1 MSEEMQEKDLVLDVE
16 DEKETIE
23 VNLEKA
29 GLKGSRGDGEHSEEV
44 EAIHSR
50 LAELE
55 EEKEEIL
62 RRLSMAIG
70 DSRLALENADRSL
83 KDVRRLKKDSEKSV
97 SQAFKRLDGF
107 AEEISRT
114 VETINKFEE
123 LESPVKEIQSRMSI
137 LEEVHER
144 LEKEKSSFLETLEK
158 VEKEAGSLK
167 EMVEELRNNLE
178 ASIAEAAD
186 LKEKTGNFEE
196 VRARIENLE
205 KTIDIEIKQKID
217 SIKTDFSFEDA
228 DSFRDLI
235 STIND
240 IKTSQLE
247 KFSATEDRMEE
258 LKAFLAVNM
267 GNLEEKF
274 KGFREETFE
283 RFETF
288 DARVGEGVSV
298 KAGEFE
304 EKLGALD
311 KLREDFDKL
320 TQKVNE
326 DIENIRKASADTGA
340 VDARIQILSEISSGN
355 KSRVDTLEEA
365 LKNLEENLKKKTDEF
380 DSIIELAKEELKTIT
395 GEHAKKLE
403 EHDLKLQESLETIRN
418 MMTERIES
426 IDGRLSEVK
435 ETIEKELH
443 DKLDPMLL
451 EVKGIT
457 ENLDD
462 RLDPFRDEIKTAKSH
477 LEEELIKVKEAWE
490 KVDKAVSDSGGAME
504 IAQKA
509 RESLDRMEGEI
520 KAALSKIDSLIRSI
534 DEGTLKTDNNKEKI
548 DLTIKLIDEARERI
562 KGIQAPS
569 VPVVT
574 AAAVAAGPA
583 LPMEGEMV
591 LTMKEIMESPD
602 MTDMGFELDD
612 LLQVMIKHEASDLH
626 LKSGSPPTV
635 RMDGELIP
643 VGSQILNDDDCKK
656 LVLMAMT
663 PSQRR
668 QLAMRQEVDF
678 AYAIPDARFRVNAYL
693 QKQSLSASFR
703 LLRTT
708 IPGIDELHLPDVLKK
723 LSEYNH
729 GLILV
734 TGPAGSGKST
744 TLASM
749 INYINETRKLHIVT
763 VEDPI
768 EFIHQDKMS
777 IITQR
782 EVGTDTKSFGMALKQ
797 SLRQDPNV
805 ILIGEMRDPET
816 IMTAALAAETGH
828 LVLSTLHT
836 PNTIQ
841 AINRIL
847 DVFTGDAQKQFRL
860 LLANTLRGIVSQ
872 RLLSR
877 VDETGRIPAVEVLV
891 ATPTISSLILEEK
904 TGEIYQH
911 MAQGRTEGMQTFTN
925 SLADLYEKGLV
936 SKEEAMYHADQPT
949 EFRLS
954 VEGHTTGTSAVQ
966 EDSLMSWL

>member
-23 VNLEKA
+23 VNLDKA
-29 GLKGSRGDGEHSEEV
+29 GLKGSRSDGEMSGEMEE
-44 EAIHSR
+44 IHSK
-50 LAELE
+50 LTDLE

-97 SQAFKRLDGF
+97 SQALKRLDGF
-107 AEEISRT
+107 AEEISKT
-114 VETINKFEE
+114 VEVAQKFGD
-123 LESPVKEIQSRMSI
+123 LEAPVKEIQTRMSA
-137 LEEVHER
+137 LEDVHDKLER
-144 LEKEKSSFLETLEK
+144 EKSAFLETLEK

-167 EMVEELRNNLE
+167 EMVEDLKGSLE
-178 ASIAEAAD
+178 ASIAEAKD
-186 LKEKTGNFEE
+186 LKEKTGGLEE
-196 VRARIENLE
+196 MKTRVEDLE
-205 KTIDIEIKQKID
+205 KTIDTEIKQKID
-217 SIKTDFSFEDA
+217 SIKTDFSLEDS
-228 DSFRDLI
+228 DSFRDLAG
-235 STIND
+235 TLND
-240 IKTSQLE
+240 IRTSQLE

-283 RFETF
+283 RFEGV
-288 DARVGEGVSV
+288 DAKVGAGVSV
-298 KAGEFE
+298 NIAEFD
-304 EKLGALD
+304 EKFGALD

-320 TQKVNE
+320 TQKFNE
-326 DIENIRKASADTGA
+326 DIENIRTASADTGA
-340 VDARIQILSEISSGN
+340 IDARIQILSEMSSGN
-355 KSRVDTLEEA
+355 KSRVDNLEES
-365 LKNLEENLKKKTDEF
+365 LRNLEENLKMKAEEF
-380 DSIIELAKEELKTIT
+380 DAIIDRAMEELKSIT
-395 GEHAKKLE
+395 SEHVKKLD
-403 EHDLKLQESLETIRN
+403 EHDIKLQESLETVRS
-418 MMTERIES
+418 MMEERIQS
-426 IDGRLSEVK
+426 VDGRLSEIK
-435 ETIEKELH
+435 ETIENELH
-443 DKLDPMLL
+443 AKLDPMMV
-451 EVKGIT
+451 EMKGIT
-457 ENLDD
+457 DNLDE
-462 RLDPFRDEIKTAKSH
+462 RLDPFRDEIKAAKSH

-490 KVDKAVSDSGGAME
+490 NVDKAVSNSGGAME

-509 RESLDRMEGEI
+509 RESLDRMEDEI

-569 VPVVT
+569 VPIIT
-574 AAAVAAGPA
+574 SAAVPVAPID
-583 LPMEGEMV
+583 GEMV
-591 LTMKEIMESPD
+591 LTMKEIMDPPD
-602 MTDMGFELDD
+602 MADMGFELDD

-668 QLAMRQEVDF
+668 QMAMRQEVDF

-708 IPGIDELHLPDVLKK
+708 IPTLDELHLPDALKK
-723 LSEYNH
+723 LCEYNH
-729 GLILV
+729 GLILI

-782 EVGTDTKSFGMALKQ
+782 EVGTDTKSFAVALKQ

-847 DVFTGDAQKQFRL
+847 DVFSGDAQKQFRL

-872 RLLSR
+872 RLLTR
-877 VDETGRIPAVEVLV
+877 VDEAGRIPAVEVLV

-954 VEGHTTGTSAVQ
+954 VEGHTTGTSSAQ